1 MRVSRE
7 TAARN
12 RENVVKTASRQ
23 FREHGYDGIG
33 IAGLMK
39 AAGLTQG
46 GFYKQFADKDAII
59 TEATQQA
66 LDENLVAWQSVVEGH
81 QDDPL
86 NALRRWYLSREHVD
100 RRDAGCAYAALA
112 AEAPRH
118 GKYLQDAFCEAVEKS
133 ITLLTDTRAESAQ
146 SRCEAIRLIT
156 GMVGALVLSRA
167 VGEGALSQEVL
178 DCAILEPRPGRLK

>member
-33 IAGLMK
+33 IAGLMN

-46 GFYKQFADKDAII
+46 GFYKQFAGKDAII
-59 TEATQQA
+59 AEATEQA
-66 LDENLVAWQSVVEGH
+66 LEDNLKAWQSVLDEH
-81 QDDPL
+81 RDDPL
-86 NALRRWYLSREHVD
+86 KALRTWYLSREHVD
-100 RRDAGCAYAALA
+100 RRDEGCTYAALA

-118 GKYLQDAFCEAVEKS
+118 GKGLQDAFCEAVEKS
-133 ITLLTDTRAESAQ
+133 ISLLTDTRADSAQ

-167 VGEGALSQEVL
+167 VGQGPLSQEVL
-178 DCAILEPRPGRLK
+178 DCVMLEPAPREPK

>member
-66 LDENLVAWQSVVEGH
+66 RPVTMAEESLVSC
-81 QDDPL
+81 
-86 NALRRWYLSREHVD
+86 R
-100 RRDAGCAYAALA
+100 
-112 AEAPRH
+112 
-118 GKYLQDAFCEAVEKS
+118 
-133 ITLLTDTRAESAQ
+133 
-146 SRCEAIRLIT
+146 
-156 GMVGALVLSRA
+156 
-167 VGEGALSQEVL
+167 
-178 DCAILEPRPGRLK
+178 